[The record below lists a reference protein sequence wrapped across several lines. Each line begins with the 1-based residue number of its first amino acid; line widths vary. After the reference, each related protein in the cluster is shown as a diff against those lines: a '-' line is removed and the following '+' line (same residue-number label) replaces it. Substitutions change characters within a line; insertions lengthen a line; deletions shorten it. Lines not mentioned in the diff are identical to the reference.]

1 MTTARVTESAI
12 TAGQQ
17 IFYRDL
23 FEGSKDFIEVR
34 LIKADEKPKQIF
46 LTYKE
51 LLHYT
56 PPTDWNV
63 YIGVFQRGKKRGRAE
78 DCTTTNAIYLDF
90 DGMELT
96 EIQYRID
103 MAGIPEPSLIVH
115 SGHGYHCYWLLT
127 ESAGQEVQPIIKA
140 MQERLNADP
149 KAVDV
154 PRILRVPDTMN
165 LKGEPV
171 QAELINRNGRRTPL
185 KTLETILD
193 IKAQAAP
200 ETPSASVRELS
211 EIRYNGL
218 NNMAAGVSK
227 GERNFCAGRIVQTL
241 KRLNYTKQEA
251 SDIVFRWNTLNRP
264 RKPAAELKREINVF
278 WHDERY
284 KYDGRTF
291 TDAHLQKQNEL
302 FLDEESI
309 FFAPDVGGLKYDND
323 FLVNKFY
330 SFSGLTFAVL
340 SIIELAEEEG
350 IELKQIAELCRRS
363 PKDKTLQES
372 LSVLVARN
380 HAVKTVRKGKS
391 PLFHFRQKPFFNK
404 RGYTSVPRLLHKLYL
419 ESCNAREL
427 EKLLS
432 EKTGKKVKEV
442 NRLTENR
449 YKLMILLEYHAFAD
463 KRETFVSDLTL
474 ANAMRLTTPVI
485 KKHLAWL
492 ERNQYIK
499 FIYRDGSRIVR
510 LIYA

>member
-78 DCTTTNAIYLDF
+78 DCTSTNAIYLDF

-127 ESAGQEVQPIIKA
+127 ESAGQEVQPIIKV

-185 KTLETILD
+185 KTFETILD

-200 ETPSASVRELS
+200 ETPSASVKELS
-211 EIRYNGL
+211 AILYNGL

-227 GERNFCAGRIVQTL
+227 GERNFCTGRIVQTL

-251 SDIVFRWNTLNRP
+251 SEIVFQWNTLNQP
-264 RKPAAELKREINVF
+264 KKPTNELKKEINVF

-284 KYDGRTF
+284 KYDGKEF
-291 TDAHLQKQNEL
+291 SEPSLQELNERFINGETEFFDSAEEDSHHYDNEL
-302 FLDEESI
+302 
-309 FFAPDVGGLKYDND
+309 LKPQV
-323 FLVNKFY
+323 FKEI
-330 SFSGLTFAVL
+330 SGLTFAAL
-340 SIIELAEEEG
+340 SIVKLAESDG
-350 IELKQIAELCRRS
+350 IRREHIADLCKRDKHDRNLKQSLKI
-363 PKDKTLQES
+363 LQSMGYITIKKKNRINYFVFSEK
-372 LSVLVARN
+372 ANYR
-380 HAVKTVRKGKS
+380 
-391 PLFHFRQKPFFNK
+391 
-404 RGYTSVPRLLHKLYL
+404 RGYTAVSKSLHR
-419 ESCNAREL
+419 SFIHGEL
-427 EKLLS
+427 
-432 EKTGKKVKEV
+432 KEH
-442 NRLTENR
+442 E
-449 YKLMILLEYHAFAD
+449 YKLMILLELFAFDNKKEVYPSTA
-463 KRETFVSDLTL
+463 TL
-474 ANAMRLTTPVI
+474 ALRSGQSERTIRRNLQQLEHKQFI
-485 KKHLAWL
+485 KVYEQARK
-492 ERNQYIK
+492 RNI
-499 FIYRDGSRIVR
+499 R
-510 LIYA
+510 LIYR

>member
-149 KAVDV
+149 KAVDI

-185 KTLETILD
+185 KTFETILD

-200 ETPSASVRELS
+200 ETPSESVRELS

-227 GERNFCAGRIVQTL
+227 GERNFCAGRIIQTL
-241 KRLNYTKQEA
+241 KRLGYTKQKTTE
-251 SDIVFRWNTLNRP
+251 ILFQWNTLNRP

-278 WHDERY
+278 WHDKRY
-284 KYDGRTF
+284 KYDGGTF
-291 TDAHLQKQNEL
+291 KDAYLQKQNEL

-309 FFAPDVGGLKYDND
+309 FFAADVRGLKYDNELLNAKN
-323 FLVNKFY
+323 FREA
-330 SFSGLTFAVL
+330 SGLMFAVL
-340 SIIELAEEEG
+340 ATIKLAEGEG
-350 IELKQIAELCRRS
+350 IRREHIADLCNRNKTDKKLNKYLKELEEMSYITIEKRKRVNYYIAI
-363 PKDKTLQES
+363 KKANYD
-372 LSVLVARN
+372 
-380 HAVKTVRKGKS
+380 
-391 PLFHFRQKPFFNK
+391 
-404 RGYTSVPRLLHKLYL
+404 RGYTAVSKTLHTLFAYGAL
-419 ESCNAREL
+419 
-427 EKLLS
+427 
-432 EKTGKKVKEV
+432 KEQ
-442 NRLTENR
+442 E
-449 YKLMILLEYHAFAD
+449 YKLMILLESYAYGN
-463 KRETFVSDLTL
+463 KEIV
-474 ANAMRLTTPVI
+474 NPGVMRL
-485 KKHLAWL
+485 AFQSGQS
-492 ERNQYIK
+492 ERNVRRILNQLEHKQFIK
-499 FIYRDGSRIVR
+499 IER
-510 LIYA
+510 LAGDKQIRLMRT